1 MSTVKAKA
9 RRTKTSFDRDLE
21 EQLKDPEFALGF
33 HAARTEIAA
42 VDKATNAFLRALDGA
57 RIKRGLT
64 KADLARRIGGE
75 PAVMRRLLS
84 AEGQNPTLTTLL
96 KIAAALRMEMELR
109 DMASGDHKNYFNR
122 V

>member
-1 MSTVKAKA
+1 MSTVKAKS
-9 RRTKTSFDRDLE
+9 RRTKTSFDLDLE
-21 EQLKDPEFALGF
+21 EQLKDPEFAHEF

-42 VDKATNAFLRALDGA
+42 VDKATNAFLRALDRA

-64 KADLARRIGGE
+64 KAELARRIGAE

-109 DMASGDHKNYFNR
+109 DAGADAYHKAG
-122 V
+122 

>member
-1 MSTVKAKA
+1 MPNVKAQ
-9 RRTKTSFDRDLE
+9 RPKTSFDLE
-21 EQLKDPEFALGF
+21 LEKQLKDPEFAREF
-33 HAARTEIAA
+33 RAARAEIAV
-42 VDKATNAFLRALDGA
+42 VDKATNTFLRALDKA

-64 KADLARRIGGE
+64 KAELARRIGAE

-109 DMASGDHKNYFNR
+109 DAAPAGYHKAG
-122 V
+122 